1 MSNLRMRMS
10 SSLPKLIVLS
20 LVTGAALSAQQVQP
34 PSAVETAS
42 FGLIS
47 VKQNVSGSE
56 RTSTRGGQ
64 PNGSWSATNVRL
76 RAVIAR
82 AYEVREFQ
90 ITGGPD
96 WANFDRFDIVG
107 RGPEGTPNSQ
117 RFPMLRAM
125 LADRFKLVTHIE
137 MREQP
142 IYLLMLAR
150 PDGRLGPQLK
160 RSVMPCSSQT
170 AGTSQAGPSANCG
183 VNTSANDRLST
194 ILATGEPMDRIAA
207 ALANYAVNRAVINRT
222 GLEGAFDAELR
233 FTPEGTALAA
243 TNRSDEALSI
253 FTAVQE
259 QLGLKLQSDR
269 GAVPFVVI
277 DSVQRPTPD

>member
-1 MSNLRMRMS
+1 MYSPGGAS
-10 SSLPKLIVLS
+10 LIVAG
-20 LVTGAALSAQQVQP
+20 GATVIDP
-34 PSAVETAS
+34 PAAGETAS
-42 FGLIS
+42 FELTS
-47 VKQNVSGSE
+47 VKQNISGSE

-76 RAVIAR
+76 KAVVAR
-82 AYEVREFQ
+82 AYEVREFH
-90 ITGGPD
+90 IAGGPD
-96 WANFDRFDIVG
+96 WVNFDRFDIEG
-107 RGPEGTPNSQ
+107 RGSEGTPARQ
-117 RFPMLRAM
+117 RFPMLRRL

-142 IYLLMLAR
+142 VYLLMLAR

-160 RSVMPCSSQT
+160 RVTLPCASQT
-170 AGTSQAGPSANCG
+170 AVTPQSGPSANCG
-183 VNTSANDRLST
+183 VDTSVNDRLST
-194 ILATGEPMDRIAA
+194 ILATGEPIDRIAA

-233 FTPEGTALAA
+233 FTTEGSALAA

-269 GAVPFVVI
+269 GPVPFVVI
-277 DSVQRPTPD
+277 DSVQRPSPD

>member
-1 MSNLRMRMS
+1 MLRTM
-10 SSLPKLIVLS
+10 PKLAVLS
-20 LVTGAALSAQQVQP
+20 LIAGATLTAQQVQP
-34 PSAVETAS
+34 PAAGETAS
-42 FGLIS
+42 FELTS
-47 VKQNVSGSE
+47 VKQNISGSE

-76 RAVIAR
+76 KAVVAR

-90 ITGGPD
+90 IAGGPD
-96 WANFDRFDIVG
+96 WVNFDRFDIEG
-107 RGPEGTPNSQ
+107 RGSEGTPARQ
-117 RFPMLRAM
+117 RFPMLRRL

-142 IYLLMLAR
+142 VYLLMLAR

-160 RSVMPCSSQT
+160 RATLPCASQT
-170 AGTSQAGPSANCG
+170 AVTPQSGPSANCG
-183 VNTSANDRLST
+183 VDTSVNDRLST
-194 ILATGEPMDRIAA
+194 ILATGEPIDRIAA

-269 GAVPFVVI
+269 GPVPFVVI
-277 DSVQRPTPD
+277 DSVQRPSPD

>member
-1 MSNLRMRMS
+1 MPAAI
-10 SSLPKLIVLS
+10 PKLMVLS
-20 LVTGAALSAQQVQP
+20 LIASVALSAQQVQP
-34 PSAVETAS
+34 PAAVETAS
-42 FGLIS
+42 FELTS

-90 ITGGPD
+90 IAGGPD
-96 WANFDRFDIVG
+96 WVNFDRFDIEG
-107 RGPEGTPNSQ
+107 RGSDGTPA
-117 RFPMLRAM
+117 RLRVPMLRAL

-142 IYLLMLAR
+142 VYLLMLAR
-150 PDGRLGPQLK
+150 TDGRLGPQLK
-160 RSVMPCSSQT
+160 RAMLPCASQT
-170 AGTSQAGPSANCG
+170 AVTPQPGPSANCG
-183 VNTSANDRLST
+183 VDTSANDRLST

-222 GLEGAFDAELR
+222 SLEGAFDAELR

-243 TNRSDEALSI
+243 TNRGDEALSI

-269 GAVPFVVI
+269 GPVPFVVI
-277 DSVQRPTPD
+277 DSIQRPTPD

>member
-1 MSNLRMRMS
+1 MRMNS
-10 SSLPKLIVLS
+10 AMPKFVVLG
-20 LVTGAALSAQQVQP
+20 LLTVANLSAQQVQP
-34 PSAVETAS
+34 PGAVETAS
-42 FGLIS
+42 FELTS
-47 VKQNVSGSE
+47 VKQNISGSE
-56 RTSTRGGQ
+56 RTSTRGGL
-64 PNGSWSATNVRL
+64 PDGSWSATNVRL

-82 AYEVREFQ
+82 AFEVREFQ
-90 ITGGPD
+90 IAGGPD
-96 WANFDRFDIVG
+96 WVNFDRFDIEG
-107 RGPEGTPNSQ
+107 RGSEGTPA
-117 RFPMLRAM
+117 RLRVPMLRSL
-125 LADRFKLVTHIE
+125 LADRFTLVTHIE

-142 IYLLMLAR
+142 VYLLMLAR

-160 RSVMPCSSQT
+160 RATLPCASQT
-170 AGTSQAGPSANCG
+170 AVTPQSGPSANCG
-183 VNTSANDRLST
+183 VNTSVNDRLST

-243 TNRSDEALSI
+243 TNRGDEALSI

-269 GAVPFVVI
+269 GPVPFVVI

>member
-1 MSNLRMRMS
+1 MNSTT
-10 SSLPKLIVLS
+10 PKFVVLS
-20 LVTGAALSAQQVQP
+20 VIAGAALSAQQVQP
-34 PSAVETAS
+34 PAALETAP
-42 FGLIS
+42 FELTS
-47 VKQNVSGSE
+47 VKQNVSGSD
-56 RTSTRGGQ
+56 RTSTRGGL
-64 PNGSWSATNVRL
+64 PNGSWSGTNVRL
-76 RAVIAR
+76 KAVIAR

-90 ITGGPD
+90 VSGGPD
-96 WANFDRFDIVG
+96 WVDFDRFDIVG
-107 RGPEGTPNSQ
+107 RGSEGTAARQ
-117 RFPMLRAM
+117 RFPMLRAL

-142 IYLLMLAR
+142 VYLLMLAR

-160 RSVMPCSSQT
+160 RATLPCASQT
-170 AGTSQAGPSANCG
+170 AGTPQPGPSANCG
-183 VNTSANDRLST
+183 VDTSVNDRLST

-269 GAVPFVVI
+269 GPVPFVVI
-277 DSVQRPTPD
+277 DSVQRPTQD